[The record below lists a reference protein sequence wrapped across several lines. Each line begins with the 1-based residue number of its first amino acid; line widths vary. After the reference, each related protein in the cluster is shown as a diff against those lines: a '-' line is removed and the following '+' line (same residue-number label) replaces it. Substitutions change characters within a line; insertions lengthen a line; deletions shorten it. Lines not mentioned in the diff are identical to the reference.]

1 MAMSYQVIARKWRP
15 QTFDE
20 VVGQEH
26 VSTTLKN
33 SIRAGRIGHAYLF
46 TGIRGVGKTTAA
58 RILAKAL
65 NCERGPTPEPCNECR
80 SCIEITQGVSMD
92 VQEIDGASNRG
103 IDNVRDLREG
113 VAFAPARD
121 RFKVY
126 IIDEVHMLTQEA
138 FNALLKTLEEPPAHV
153 VFIFATTEAHK
164 VPATIASRCQVFEFR
179 RIPVDLLVARLR
191 LIAEREGFQVSEEA
205 LRLIAREADGS
216 LRDASSFL
224 DQVASF
230 CGGRMDVEQVTEVLR
245 TGNRAAA
252 REVLRAVLSDDPAGA
267 MRVFLQASGRGV
279 PPRQFLRDVARVLSD
294 ALKVRLLG
302 DEAARETGL
311 TQAEVSDL
319 ATLAGGSPVEYLAA
333 LLHLLVTS
341 ADQAAE
347 SRVPDLVAQA
357 ALVRAAEMRSLA
369 EVRDLIS
376 RVEALLG
383 CGGSPEVGLPGAAH
397 LAARSGGHARAT
409 RMTEVTSGP
418 ASGPPVVVRQRPPVV
433 EPRPAAPGDRPRSRP
448 VSPVGHAEKDAR
460 QGATEAPQPDSSH
473 ESPGNPVSREAQGQV
488 LARFRKHPVVDKVL
502 EIFGGEIIDVGSD
515 S

>member
-26 VSTTLKN
+26 VTTTLRN
-33 SIRAGRIGHAYLF
+33 SIQSGRIGHAYLF

-65 NCERGPTPEPCNECR
+65 NCERGPTPDPCNECR
-80 SCIEITQGVSMD
+80 SCVEITQGISMD

-121 RFKVY
+121 RYKIY

-153 VFIFATTEAHK
+153 VFVFATTEAHK

-179 RIPVDLLVARLR
+179 RIPVDLLIERLR
-191 LIAEREGFQVSEEA
+191 LIAGQEGFEVSEDA
-205 LRLIAREADGS
+205 LRVIAREADGS

-230 CGGRMDVEQVTEVLR
+230 CDGRVDVEQVTEVLR

-252 REVLRAVLSDDPAGA
+252 REVLQAVVTDDAAAA

-294 ALKVRLLG
+294 AIKVRLLG
-302 DEAARETGL
+302 DDAARETGL
-311 TQAEVSDL
+311 TPAEVSDL
-319 ATLAGGSPVEYLAA
+319 NALAGGSPVEYLAA
-333 LLHLLVTS
+333 LLHLVVAAS
-341 ADQAAE
+341 DQAAE

-369 EVRDLIS
+369 DVRDLVTRI
-376 RVEALLG
+376 EALAA
-383 CGGSPEVGLPGAAH
+383 GGGAD
-397 LAARSGGHARAT
+397 
-409 RMTEVTSGP
+409 SGP
-418 ASGPPVVVRQRPPVV
+418 ARPSGPVTLHRPVVVREGGPPAASQGPPARVGSPRSPAPRPPAAKAWDQGMARPGVTGGP
-433 EPRPAAPGDRPRSRP
+433 PRTPPSGPPTRSS
-448 VSPVGHAEKDAR
+448 SP
-460 QGATEAPQPDSSH
+460 
-473 ESPGNPVSREAQGQV
+473 ESQGQV
-488 LARFRKHPVVDKVL
+488 LDRFRKHPVVDRVL
-502 EIFGGEIIDVGSD
+502 ETFGGDVVDVREES
-515 S
+515 